1 MTIRKQHHRILLLLL
16 LAVII
21 VWPQAAPAI
30 GAAGPGQQDPMT
42 VVVCVL
48 DGCPDHSLDYL
59 PETTYLRRLSVD
71 ENSQHKTIEAVFPSS
86 TAAGHGAIFTGTYPD
101 ENGITGKE
109 YLGDDGELVRFNT
122 PDTTE
127 VPTLFHIA
135 RSAGYGTAMISA
147 KANVC
152 RRLSGATDFAIW
164 SDSVPDWVIASVG
177 PAPDEATQYDNY
189 AGWHIELDQWVLR
202 TVEAYLEYTDA
213 PAFVGINLGSPD
225 TCGHRFGP
233 VPAVETT
240 DALCAI
246 SEGLEKLVATLEA
259 TRPGRWSLIIT
270 ADHGMTRVYTGITAR
285 DIIDD
290 ITDKDVP
297 MTLDGGALY
306 VWADDEDRG
315 KIADALRQTEGVAEV
330 IDIDDKARREELHI
344 EHPRTPSLI
353 AISERGYMF
362 IEALLFMD
370 YTLGSHGTLL
380 NTDLEVP
387 LIVVGPKADAIN
399 LENVNSITE
408 IRSVVEMLF
417 DI

>member
-1 MTIRKQHHRILLLLL
+1 MSSGKQHHRILLLLL
-16 LAVII
+16 LALII
-21 VWPQAAPAI
+21 VLPQAAPAI

-48 DGCPDHSLDYL
+48 DGCPDVSLSSL
-59 PETTYLRRLSVD
+59 PETAYLRRLCAD
-71 ENSQHKTIEAVFPSS
+71 ESSQHKSINAVFPSS
-86 TAAGHGAIFTGTYPD
+86 TAAGHAAIFTGTYPD
-101 ENGITGKE
+101 KNGITGKE

-164 SDSVPDWVIASVG
+164 SDSVPDWAIESAGS
-177 PAPDEATQYDNY
+177 PPDESTQYENY

-202 TVEAYLEYTDA
+202 TVEAYLKYNNA

-233 VPAVETT
+233 VPATETV
-240 DALCAI
+240 DVLCAI

-270 ADHGMTRVYTGITAR
+270 ADHGMTRVDTGIAAR
-285 DIIDD
+285 DIVGD

-330 IDIDDKARREELHI
+330 IDIDDKARRAELNI
-344 EHPRTPSLI
+344 EHPRTPPLI

-380 NTDLEVP
+380 DTDLEVP
-387 LIVVGPKADAIN
+387 LIVVGPKADAVN
-399 LENVNSITE
+399 LEKVNSITD

-417 DI
+417 DT

>member
-1 MTIRKQHHRILLLLL
+1 MSSGKQHHRILLLLL
-16 LAVII
+16 LVVTI

-30 GAAGPGQQDPMT
+30 GAAGLEQQDPMT

-48 DGCPDHSLDYL
+48 DGCPDVSISYL
-59 PETTYLRRLSVD
+59 PETAYLRRLCED
-71 ENSQHKTIEAVFPSS
+71 ESSQHKSIEAVFPSS
-86 TAAGHGAIFTGTYPD
+86 TAAGHAAIFTGTYP
-101 ENGITGKE
+101 EKNGITGKE
-109 YLGDDGELVRFNT
+109 YLGDDGELVRFNS

-127 VPTLFHIA
+127 EPTLFHIA
-135 RSAGYGTAMISA
+135 RLAGFGTAMISA

-164 SDSVPDWVIASVG
+164 SGSVPDWAIESIG
-177 PAPDEATQYDNY
+177 PPPDESTQYENY
-189 AGWHIELDQWVLR
+189 AGWYIELDQWVLR
-202 TVEAYLEYTDA
+202 TVEAYLKYNNA
-213 PAFVGINLGSPD
+213 PALVGINLGSPD

-233 VPAVETT
+233 VPATETV

-259 TRPGRWSLIIT
+259 TRPGRWSLVIT
-270 ADHGMTRVYTGITAR
+270 ADHGMTRVDTGIAAR
-285 DIIDD
+285 DIIGD

-330 IDIDDKARREELHI
+330 IDIDDKARRAELHI

-380 NTDLEVP
+380 DTDLEVP
-387 LIVVGPKADAIN
+387 LMVVGPKADAVN
-399 LENVNSITE
+399 LEKVNSITD